1 MKTRKLASAT
11 LLALC
16 LAPLGAV
23 PASDIA
29 VSSLPEAQ
37 SQNGVTYLSGGVGE
51 DEAKALE
58 SAARQYSLM
67 LTFATRKTGEYLADV
82 KVNIADRKGQSILDA
97 VADGPM
103 LLVKLHPG
111 EYHVSAVSNDHTVN
125 KTIRVANG
133 HTTRITMHWPD
144 REVQ

>member
-1 MKTRKLASAT
+1 MKTRKLVSAT

-23 PASDIA
+23 PASDID

-37 SQNGVTYLSGGVGE
+37 SQNGVTYLSGGIGE
-51 DEAKALE
+51 DQSKAIE
-58 SAARQYSLM
+58 SAARDYSLM
-67 LTFATRKTGEYLADV
+67 LTFATRKTGKYLADV
-82 KVNIADRKGQSILDA
+82 KVNIADRKGQSVLET

-111 EYHVSAVSNDHTVN
+111 EYRVSAVSNDHAVD
-125 KTIRVANG
+125 KTIRVASG
-133 HTTRITMHWPD
+133 HTTRITMRWPD
-144 REVQ
+144 DEVK